1 MCLKVF
7 ILTTSFPRFKG
18 DPSGVFIYHLCRWL
32 VIKGAEIEVL
42 TPHDPGCLFFEKWD
56 GIAINRFPYFYP
68 LKNQRLCY
76 GSGILKNIKSS
87 FLAAI
92 QLPFLCAAEFF
103 YSLWRI
109 AKFKPDVIHAHWSL
123 PQGLVGVIAKGISGI
138 PCVTTIHGSDVFGL
152 RSAFF
157 KKLNAIVFRNSDACT
172 VNSRATARIA
182 RDVSDNVKIRVLP
195 MGVDTTWPKKSHN
208 VATLREKLKINGPVI
223 LFVGR
228 LIDWKGA
235 TYLIKA
241 MPEILQHIQEA
252 KAILVGSGPQKDD
265 LVHLAGTLAVEGQV
279 VFIDEVPQQELL
291 DFYAVADIFVLPS
304 IINEKGE
311 NEGLGVVLLEAMASG
326 LPVIGSNVG
335 GIPDIVKDK
344 FNGLL
349 VEQKK
354 PKDLAEK
361 IIKLAGS
368 EKLRVQMGE
377 NGRRF
382 VRENFD
388 WDIIAKRFIHV
399 YDSLLDQSDL
409 LKN

>member
-1 MCLKVF
+1 
-7 ILTTSFPRFKG
+7 
-18 DPSGVFIYHLCRWL
+18 
-32 VIKGAEIEVL
+32 
-42 TPHDPGCLFFEKWD
+42 
-56 GIAINRFPYFYP
+56 
-68 LKNQRLCY
+68 
-76 GSGILKNIKSS
+76 
-87 FLAAI
+87 
-92 QLPFLCAAEFF
+92 
-103 YSLWRI
+103 
-109 AKFKPDVIHAHWSL
+109 
-123 PQGLVGVIAKGISGI
+123 
-138 PCVTTIHGSDVFGL
+138 
-152 RSAFF
+152 
-157 KKLNAIVFRNSDACT
+157 
-172 VNSRATARIA
+172 
-182 RDVSDNVKIRVLP
+182 

-311 NEGLGVVLLEAMASG
+311 TEGLGVVLLEAMASG